1 MPSQSTPGKLSLE
14 LLQSLQALKSVLVF
28 AKGAAL
34 FRQGNPVTGIYLVE
48 AGEVR
53 ILLSTTRTQRQ
64 LIEIVGGGTI
74 LGLGESL
81 SGENYRITA
90 EALVPTTVAFIPRD
104 ALLNFL
110 REHPDFSMEVL
121 RLLSEELHSL
131 YHKFR
136 SISSHPGRP
145 RRRDLDQQLN

>member
-1 MPSQSTPGKLSLE
+1 MPSQSTPDKLSLE
-14 LLQSLQALKSVLVF
+14 LLQALQAIKSVLVF
-28 AKGAAL
+28 AKGATL
-34 FRQGNPVTGIYLVE
+34 FRQGYAVTGIYLVE

-53 ILLSTTRTQRQ
+53 ILLSTAHTQRQ
-64 LIEIVGGGTI
+64 LIEIVGSGTM

-81 SGENYRITA
+81 SGENYRMTA

-104 ALLNFL
+104 TLLNFL
-110 REHPDFSMEVL
+110 REHRDFSMELL
-121 RLLSEELHSL
+121 RFLSEELHSL

-145 RRRDLDQQLN
+145 RRRELDQQLN

>member
-1 MPSQSTPGKLSLE
+1 MPSQSTPDKLSLE
-14 LLQSLQALKSVLVF
+14 LMQALQAIKSLLVF

-34 FRQGNPVTGIYLVE
+34 FRQGYPVTGVYLVE

-53 ILLSTTRTQRQ
+53 ILLSTTHTQRQ
-64 LIEIVGGGTI
+64 LIEIVGSRTI

-104 ALLNFL
+104 TLHNFL
-110 REHPDFSMEVL
+110 SEHPDFSMEVL

-136 SISSHPGRP
+136 GISSHPGRP
-145 RRRDLDQQLN
+145 RRRELDQQLN

>member
-1 MPSQSTPGKLSLE
+1 VPSQSTPDKLSLE
-14 LLQSLQALKSVLVF
+14 LLQALQAIKSVLVF

-34 FRQGNPVTGIYLVE
+34 FRQGYPVTGIYLIE

-53 ILLSTTRTQRQ
+53 ILLSTAHTQRQ
-64 LIEIVGGGTI
+64 LIEIVGSGTV

-81 SGENYRITA
+81 SGEDYRMTA

-104 ALLNFL
+104 TLLNFL

-121 RLLSEELHSL
+121 RFLSEELHSL

-136 SISSHPGRP
+136 GISSHPGRP

>member
-1 MPSQSTPGKLSLE
+1 MPSQSTPGKLSPE
-14 LLQSLQALKSVLVF
+14 LLQALQAIKSVLIF

-34 FRQGNPVTGIYLVE
+34 FRQGYPVTGIYLVE

-53 ILLSTTRTQRQ
+53 ILLSTAHTQRQ
-64 LIEIVGGGTI
+64 LIEIVGSGTI

-81 SGENYRITA
+81 SGENYRMTA
-90 EALVPTTVAFIPRD
+90 EAVISTTVAFIPRD
-104 ALLNFL
+104 ALFNFL

-121 RLLSEELHSL
+121 RSLSEELHSL

>member
-1 MPSQSTPGKLSLE
+1 VPSQTIPGNLSLE
-14 LLQSLQALKSVLVF
+14 LLQALQAMKSVLVF
-28 AKGAAL
+28 AKGATL
-34 FRQGNPVTGIYLVE
+34 FRQGYPVTGIYLVE

-53 ILLSTTRTQRQ
+53 ILLSTTHTQRQ
-64 LIEIVGGGTI
+64 LIEIVGTGTI

-81 SGENYRITA
+81 SGEDYRITA
-90 EALVPTTVAFIPRD
+90 EALVPTTVAFIARD
-104 ALLNFL
+104 TLHNFL
-110 REHPDFSMEVL
+110 SEHPDFSMEVL

-145 RRRDLDQQLN
+145 RRRELDQQLN

>member
-1 MPSQSTPGKLSLE
+1 VPSQSTPDKLSLE
-14 LLQSLQALKSVLVF
+14 LLQALQAMKSVLVF
-28 AKGAAL
+28 AKGATL
-34 FRQGNPVTGIYLVE
+34 FRQGYPVTGIYLVE

-53 ILLSTTRTQRQ
+53 ILLSTTHTQRQ
-64 LIEIVGGGTI
+64 LIEIVGTGTI

-81 SGENYRITA
+81 SGEDYRITA
-90 EALVPTTVAFIPRD
+90 EALAPTTVAFIARD
-104 ALLNFL
+104 TLHNFL
-110 REHPDFSMEVL
+110 SEHPDFSMEVL

-145 RRRDLDQQLN
+145 RRRELNQQLN

>member
-1 MPSQSTPGKLSLE
+1 MPSQSTPDKLSLE
-14 LLQSLQALKSVLVF
+14 LLQALQAMKSVLVF
-28 AKGAAL
+28 AKGATL
-34 FRQGNPVTGIYLVE
+34 FRQGYPVTGIYLVE

-53 ILLSTTRTQRQ
+53 ILLSTTHTQRQ
-64 LIEIVGGGTI
+64 LIEIVGTGTI

-81 SGENYRITA
+81 SGEDYRITA
-90 EALVPTTVAFIPRD
+90 EALAPTTVAFIARD
-104 ALLNFL
+104 TLHNFL
-110 REHPDFSMEVL
+110 SEHPDFSMEVL

-145 RRRDLDQQLN
+145 RRRELNQQLN

>member
-1 MPSQSTPGKLSLE
+1 MPSQTIPGNLSLE
-14 LLQSLQALKSVLVF
+14 LLQALQAMKSVLVF
-28 AKGAAL
+28 AKGATL
-34 FRQGNPVTGIYLVE
+34 FRQGYPVTGIYLVE

-53 ILLSTTRTQRQ
+53 ILLSTTHTQRQ
-64 LIEIVGGGTI
+64 LIEIVGTGTI

-81 SGENYRITA
+81 SGEDYRITA

-104 ALLNFL
+104 TLHNFL
-110 REHPDFSMEVL
+110 SEHPDFSMEVL

-145 RRRDLDQQLN
+145 RRRELDQQLN

>member
-1 MPSQSTPGKLSLE
+1 MPSQSTPGKLGLE
-14 LLQSLQALKSVLVF
+14 LLQALQVLKSVLVF
-28 AKGAAL
+28 AKGATL

-64 LIEIVGGGTI
+64 LIEIVGSGTI

-145 RRRDLDQQLN
+145 RRRELDQQLN

>member
-1 MPSQSTPGKLSLE
+1 MPSQSTPDKLSLE
-14 LLQSLQALKSVLVF
+14 LLQALQAIKSVLVF
-28 AKGAAL
+28 AKGATL
-34 FRQGNPVTGIYLVE
+34 FRQGYAVTGIYLVE

-53 ILLSTTRTQRQ
+53 ILLSTAHTQRQ
-64 LIEIVGGGTI
+64 LIEIVGSGTI

-81 SGENYRITA
+81 SGENYRMTA

-104 ALLNFL
+104 SLLNFL

-121 RLLSEELHSL
+121 RFLSEELHSL

-136 SISSHPGRP
+136 SISCHPGRP